1 MASRISK
8 TTKKAKQY
16 DHVLLLMR
24 HAKAEAMGEHG
35 DYDRPLAPKGLK
47 QAKKVAKGLR
57 DMKLA
62 PEIIDCSAALRARQT
77 CGRLLKVFGDK
88 TQVDYHQSLYDGGLQ
103 SVFDELAHAK
113 GKTRVMM
120 VLGHEPT
127 ISICGQWLASEE
139 SQADRVDL
147 LNLGVQTAGVLVLGS
162 NKPFDKW
169 QLHDGDLLA
178 VLSPADFE

>member
-1 MASRISK
+1 
-8 TTKKAKQY
+8 
-16 DHVLLLMR
+16 
-24 HAKAEAMGEHG
+24 
-35 DYDRPLAPKGLK
+35 
-47 QAKKVAKGLR
+47 
-57 DMKLA
+57 
-62 PEIIDCSAALRARQT
+62 
-77 CGRLLKVFGDK
+77 
-88 TQVDYHQSLYDGGLQ
+88 
-103 SVFDELAHAK
+103 
-113 GKTRVMM
+113 MM

-127 ISICGQWLASEE
+127 ISIFGQWLASEE

>member
-1 MASRISK
+1 MASRMSK
-8 TTKKAKQY
+8 TAKKAKQY
-16 DHVLLLMR
+16 DHVLILMR
-24 HAKAEAMGEHG
+24 HAKAEVTGKNG
-35 DYDRPLAPKGLK
+35 DYDRPLAEKGLK

-57 DMKLA
+57 EMKLV
-62 PEIIDCSAALRARQT
+62 PEVIDCSAALRARQT

-103 SVFDELAHAK
+103 AVFDELAHAK
-113 GKTRVMM
+113 DKTRVMM

-127 ISICGQWLASEE
+127 ISICGQWLASDE
-139 SQADRVDL
+139 SKADRIDM
-147 LNLGVQTAGVLVLGS
+147 LNLGVQTAGVLVLAS
-162 NKPFDKW
+162 NKPFNKW